1 MRKLALALV
10 TTGALML
17 WSQIAIAASVSMVD
31 SAFDPADV
39 TVEAGETITWS
50 NDGALPHTATAD
62 DGSFDT
68 GTLDPGD
75 SDSVRIDEPGTYPY
89 YCTLHGAP
97 GGIGMAGTITVA
109 EGGGGGNGGRNGG
122 LPQTA
127 SPLPLVA
134 GAGLVLLIGGILL
147 GRRAR
152 TR

>member
-39 TVEAGETITWS
+39 TVEAGETLTWS

-97 GGIGMAGTITVA
+97 GGIGMA
-109 EGGGGGNGGRNGG
+109 ERSR
-122 LPQTA
+122 
-127 SPLPLVA
+127 SP
-134 GAGLVLLIGGILL
+134 
-147 GRRAR
+147 RRSEHN
-152 TR
+152 